1 MKFLA
6 CLVGIM
12 FIGSSFSALADKAN
26 IQELQK
32 LAESDFR
39 SAKHRE
45 RNKYRHPAETLD
57 FFGIKPSMQVLELWP
72 VKGWYTE
79 ILGPYLSESGGLTV
93 ANFSKLY
100 ADKNRRKA
108 FWSKIA
114 IEYKRRL
121 IQHQDYLGPVKEIE
135 FDPELSASFGEANT
149 YDMVVEF
156 RSAHIWDKDGFLNQV
171 FTQVFSVLKP
181 GGVFGVVE
189 HRADSFSEISAH
201 AADGYMDENYLIS
214 VAEKVGFELEARS
227 GINAN
232 PKDLKNYPRG
242 VYSLPPVLAMGEK
255 NKNKYLE
262 IGESDRMTLK
272 FVKPISTKNVTKK
285 AN

>member
-1 MKFLA
+1 MKYLA
-6 CLVGIM
+6 CLVGLLL
-12 FIGSSFSALADKAN
+12 SVCSFNALADKDN
-26 IQELQK
+26 ILRLQEF
-32 LAESDFR
+32 AESDFR
-39 SAKHRE
+39 SLKNRE
-45 RNKYRHPAETLD
+45 RNQYRNPAETLD
-57 FFGIKPSMQVLELWP
+57 FFGIEPTMNVLELWP

-79 ILGPYLSESGGLTV
+79 ILGPYLTDEGSLTV

-108 FWSKIA
+108 FWSKLA
-114 IEYKRRL
+114 VEYKRRL
-121 IQHQDYLGPVKEIE
+121 IQHRDYLGPITEIE
-135 FDPELSASFGEANT
+135 FDPELNASFGEPNT
-149 YDMVVEF
+149 FDMVVEF

-171 FTQVFSVLKP
+171 FSEVFSVLKP

-201 AADGYMDENYLIS
+201 ASDGYMDEDYIIS
-214 VAEKVGFELEARS
+214 VAEKVGFQLEARS

-242 VYSLPPVLAMGEK
+242 VYCLPPVLAMGEK
-255 NKNKYLE
+255 DKERYLE

-272 FVKPISTKNVTKK
+272 FVKPIATKNTPKK